1 MDAATGQPDD
11 YDQYVNINSNK
22 SPGIGSQAHHMNAWF
37 GKKGLHIAHL
47 NIHFLYPKLDEIKFL
62 TNNQNIDI
70 FCLCETFLNQQFSD
84 NELHITDYNMF
95 RKDRQSHGGGL
106 MVYTKSNL
114 ACIHRDDLET
124 EDTEILWLE
133 VKNNR
138 QKPFLLCY
146 CYRPPSATSAWI
158 ESFEK
163 SMEHANLEAKEIIVI
178 GDFNI
183 NVINDTNSTRNWL
196 LTTDSLNMTQLVKK
210 PTRVTATSETLI
222 DHAYSNT
229 IDNIIE
235 VTVPVLGVSDHYPV
249 CITRK
254 LSKAFDTGPVHKFIN
269 YRDTKTF
276 DEEQF
281 LNDLNNQPWS
291 VIDIFDDANDALD
304 YFSDVFNSVL
314 STHAPKKQKR
324 VKRQKQPK
332 WINDEILTAMKIRNK
347 FKETKNKTQY
357 ALWRNKVKLLIRNAK
372 ARLYSDSINTS
383 SNPKDLWQTLHEMT
397 GKSAHA
403 CTDFINDEDG
413 SPILDPTVC
422 ANTFN
427 SFFTSI
433 HANFRTENNINSH
446 NEHPD
451 ITSIKNQVKMKLE
464 KTSDFS
470 IPLATES
477 FILKQ
482 LQSLKTDKATGL
494 DGLSAKYLKLSA
506 QVIAKPL
513 TAILNQSIQSS
524 SYPNALKKAKVTPI
538 FKKGSKADI
547 NNYRPISVLPIINSI
562 FERHISNCLVD
573 YLESNSLLY
582 NHQSGFRRLHSCQT
596 ALTKIVDNWLNAI
609 NNSET
614 VGTVFLD
621 LTKAFD
627 LVNHKLLI
635 QKLAAYKF
643 SSSTQS
649 WFQSYLTNRS
659 QQVNISGKLSDPQ
672 HIAAGVPQGSVL
684 GPLLFLIYI
693 NDLPLSIQTC
703 ILDLFADD
711 ATLSCSD
718 PSILNLTNCLNEDL
732 KNFQDWCIR
741 NDMLV
746 NVPKTKAM
754 FIASRNAANRILE
767 NNQDLKL
774 SDETIHIT
782 TNEKL
787 LGVHIDNTL
796 SWTAQVESTIKKC
809 SSLLHLLNRIKC
821 YLPVPTRK
829 LFFNSY
835 ILPHMDYCC
844 TVWGNINCR
853 LTDSMVKFQKR
864 AARIILDKSI
874 ETPSADMF
882 AELNWMT
889 FPDRVK
895 FQKSVLMFK
904 IFNNLTP
911 SYLQDHFTLTSD
923 VHQRPLRSTTENL
936 LYVPKP
942 NIELFRK
949 SLSYSESK
957 IWNAIPDHV
966 KQSTSIIQFKK
977 EYLRWTYQNI
987 C

>member
-1 MDAATGQPDD
+1 MAADGPTQ
-11 YDQYVNINSNK
+11 V
-22 SPGIGSQAHHMNAWF
+22 
-37 GKKGLHIAHL
+37 
-47 NIHFLYPKLDEIKFL
+47 
-62 TNNQNIDI
+62 
-70 FCLCETFLNQQFSD
+70 
-84 NELHITDYNMF
+84 
-95 RKDRQSHGGGL
+95 QS
-106 MVYTKSNL
+106 
-114 ACIHRDDLET
+114 
-124 EDTEILWLE
+124 
-133 VKNNR
+133 
-138 QKPFLLCY
+138 
-146 CYRPPSATSAWI
+146 
-158 ESFEK
+158 
-163 SMEHANLEAKEIIVI
+163 
-178 GDFNI
+178 
-183 NVINDTNSTRNWL
+183 
-196 LTTDSLNMTQLVKK
+196 SL
-210 PTRVTATSETLI
+210 
-222 DHAYSNT
+222 
-229 IDNIIE
+229 
-235 VTVPVLGVSDHYPV
+235 
-249 CITRK
+249 
-254 LSKAFDTGPVHKFIN
+254 
-269 YRDTKTF
+269 
-276 DEEQF
+276 
-281 LNDLNNQPWS
+281 
-291 VIDIFDDANDALD
+291 
-304 YFSDVFNSVL
+304 
-314 STHAPKKQKR
+314 
-324 VKRQKQPK
+324 
-332 WINDEILTAMKIRNK
+332 
-347 FKETKNKTQY
+347 
-357 ALWRNKVKLLIRNAK
+357 
-372 ARLYSDSINTS
+372 
-383 SNPKDLWQTLHEMT
+383 
-397 GKSAHA
+397 
-403 CTDFINDEDG
+403 
-413 SPILDPTVC
+413 
-422 ANTFN
+422 
-427 SFFTSI
+427 
-433 HANFRTENNINSH
+433 
-446 NEHPD
+446 
-451 ITSIKNQVKMKLE
+451 
-464 KTSDFS
+464 
-470 IPLATES
+470 
-477 FILKQ
+477 
-482 LQSLKTDKATGL
+482 
-494 DGLSAKYLKLSA
+494 
-506 QVIAKPL
+506 
-513 TAILNQSIQSS
+513 SIQSS

-538 FKKGSKADI
+538 FKKGSRADI

-741 NDMLV
+741 NDMVV

-949 SLSYSESK
+949 SLSYSGSK

-966 KQSTSIIQFKK
+966 KQSTSIIQFKN

>member
-1 MDAATGQPDD
+1 M
-11 YDQYVNINSNK
+11 
-22 SPGIGSQAHHMNAWF
+22 
-37 GKKGLHIAHL
+37 
-47 NIHFLYPKLDEIKFL
+47 
-62 TNNQNIDI
+62 
-70 FCLCETFLNQQFSD
+70 
-84 NELHITDYNMF
+84 
-95 RKDRQSHGGGL
+95 
-106 MVYTKSNL
+106 
-114 ACIHRDDLET
+114 
-124 EDTEILWLE
+124 
-133 VKNNR
+133 
-138 QKPFLLCY
+138 
-146 CYRPPSATSAWI
+146 PSR
-158 ESFEK
+158 E
-163 SMEHANLEAKEIIVI
+163 
-178 GDFNI
+178 
-183 NVINDTNSTRNWL
+183 
-196 LTTDSLNMTQLVKK
+196 QLV
-210 PTRVTATSETLI
+210 SLI
-222 DHAYSNT
+222 DHVYSNT

-269 YRDTKTF
+269 YRNTKTF

-332 WINDEILTAMKIRNK
+332 WINDEILTAMKIRDK

-433 HANFRTENNINSH
+433 HANFRTENNINSQK
-446 NEHPD
+446 EHPD
-451 ITSIKNQVKMKLE
+451 LTSIKNHVKMKLE

-482 LQSLKTDKATGL
+482 LQSLKTDEATGL

-547 NNYRPISVLPIINSI
+547 NNYRPISDLPIINSI

-573 YLESNSLLY
+573 YLESNNLLY
-582 NHQSGFRRLHSCQT
+582 NHQSGF
-596 ALTKIVDNWLNAI
+596 
-609 NNSET
+609 
-614 VGTVFLD
+614 
-621 LTKAFD
+621 
-627 LVNHKLLI
+627 
-635 QKLAAYKF
+635 
-643 SSSTQS
+643 
-649 WFQSYLTNRS
+649 
-659 QQVNISGKLSDPQ
+659 
-672 HIAAGVPQGSVL
+672 
-684 GPLLFLIYI
+684 
-693 NDLPLSIQTC
+693 
-703 ILDLFADD
+703 
-711 ATLSCSD
+711 
-718 PSILNLTNCLNEDL
+718 
-732 KNFQDWCIR
+732 
-741 NDMLV
+741 
-746 NVPKTKAM
+746 
-754 FIASRNAANRILE
+754 
-767 NNQDLKL
+767 
-774 SDETIHIT
+774 
-782 TNEKL
+782 
-787 LGVHIDNTL
+787 
-796 SWTAQVESTIKKC
+796 
-809 SSLLHLLNRIKC
+809 RIKC

-895 FQKSVLMFK
+895 FQKSVLIFK

-911 SYLQDHFTLTSD
+911 SYL
-923 VHQRPLRSTTENL
+923 RIIL
-936 LYVPKP
+936 L
-942 NIELFRK
+942 
-949 SLSYSESK
+949 
-957 IWNAIPDHV
+957 
-966 KQSTSIIQFKK
+966 
-977 EYLRWTYQNI
+977 
-987 C
+987 